1 MLTTRQYLKTLD
13 SVQLRRLFAQCDFT
27 ETEHK
32 LMVYTYVERRYVEN
46 ICDRL
51 HVCRKQYHNLQNI
64 ALAKVEC
71 KLKELDKIR
80 YPIL

>member
-13 SVQLRRLFAQCDFT
+13 PAQLRKLFNLCDFT
-27 ETEHK
+27 ETELK
-32 LMVYTYVERRYVEN
+32 LMIFAYVERRYVTN

-51 HVCRKQYHNLQNI
+51 HVCKKQYHNLQNI

-71 KLKELDKIR
+71 KLKEIDTLR
-80 YPIL
+80 H